1 MALTFKYFAYGSN
14 LLKERLLLGNPTAQ
28 YFGVA
33 RLDDYRLTFDSPLDT
48 KTTLW
53 AGAPATIR
61 RCPGSSVWGVIWQ
74 LDMADSDSLDRQEKR
89 YKRRMVTVTTPDG
102 TTYTCRTY
110 ELDGEFDISHTP
122 SPQYKD
128 VIVRGAKQNGLP
140 EAYISQ
146 LEAIEDN
153 GFQGEIPFYNKLIC
167 QLEKQQQQQ
176 QQHQQ
181 QH

>member
-1 MALTFKYFAYGSN
+1 MALTFKYFAFGSN

-28 YFGVA
+28 YFDVA
-33 RLDDYRLTFDSPLDT
+33 RLDDYRLTFDSPQDT
-48 KTTLW
+48 KTMLW

-74 LDMADSDSLDRQEKR
+74 LDMADSDNLDRQERR
-89 YKRRMVTVTTPDG
+89 YQRRTVTVTTPDG
-102 TTYTCRTY
+102 TTHTCRTY

-128 VIVRGAKQNGLP
+128 VIVRGAKQSGLP
-140 EAYISQ
+140 QAYISQ

-153 GFQGEIPFYNKLIC
+153 GFQGEIQVYNQLIC
-167 QLEKQQQQQ
+167 QLEKTTTTMTRVRSVL
-176 QQHQQ
+176 
-181 QH
+181 

>member
-1 MALTFKYFAYGSN
+1 MARTFMYFAYGSN
-14 LLKERLLLGNPTAQ
+14 LLAERLLINNPTAQ
-28 YFGVA
+28 FLCTA
-33 RLDDYRLTFDSPLDT
+33 RLHDYRLTFDSPRDT
-48 KTTLW
+48 KTMPW

-61 RCPGSSVWGVIWQ
+61 KCPGCSVWGVIWQ
-74 LDMADSDSLDRQEKR
+74 LDIADSDSLDRQEVF
-89 YKRRMVTVTTPDG
+89 YQRRMVTVTTPDG

-153 GFQGEIPFYNKLIC
+153 GFQGKIPVYNKLIC
-167 QLEKQQQQQ
+167 QLEKQQQQPPQ
-176 QQHQQ
+176 
-181 QH
+181 